1 MDWDRESLEEWQ
13 RYQPLSVLQLDVADR
28 AVLRVAGNLS
38 PPRDSVTPVMILTR
52 AAVTIGVND
61 SVAETELT
69 TKTLER
75 GILSTVSFI
84 DQIGGSKLLFK

>member
-52 AAVTIGVND
+52 PAVTIGVND

>member
-1 MDWDRESLEEWQ
+1 M
-13 RYQPLSVLQLDVADR
+13 
-28 AVLRVAGNLS
+28 
-38 PPRDSVTPVMILTR
+38 TPVMILTR
-52 AAVTIGVND
+52 AGVTIGVND
-61 SVAETELT
+61 SVAETDLT

>member
-52 AAVTIGVND
+52 LV
-61 SVAETELT
+61 
-69 TKTLER
+69 
-75 GILSTVSFI
+75 
-84 DQIGGSKLLFK
+84 